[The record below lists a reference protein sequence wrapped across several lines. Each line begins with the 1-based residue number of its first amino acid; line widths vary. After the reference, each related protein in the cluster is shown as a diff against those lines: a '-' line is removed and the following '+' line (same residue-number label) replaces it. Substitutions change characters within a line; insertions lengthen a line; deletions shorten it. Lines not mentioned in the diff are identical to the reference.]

1 MEKIMK
7 SMSAEIV
14 TLIMGSMPKE
24 CKGEVERIAGKLRK
38 VLQDGGELS
47 SIAMALVSNEVVT
60 GTLPAVN
67 DDDEYMATIKEEMTI
82 LRRWALRSPK
92 TLANLIVNPVGAC
105 PFPIECDQFP
115 CDSLSCNADNFDAGR
130 VFKKGC

>member
-1 MEKIMK
+1 MEKILN
-7 SMSAEIV
+7 SMSADFV
-14 TLIMGSMPKE
+14 TLMMDSLPE
-24 CKGEVERIAGKLRK
+24 EYKGEVEKIAGKLRK

-67 DDDEYMATIKEEMTI
+67 DDDEYMATIKEEMVI

-92 TLANLIVNPVGAC
+92 TLANLIVNPVGVC

>member
-7 SMSAEIV
+7 SMSADFV
-14 TLIMGSMPKE
+14 TLMMDSLPE
-24 CKGEVERIAGKLRK
+24 EYKGEVEKIAGKLRK

-47 SIAMALVSNEVVT
+47 SIAMAIVCNEVVT
-60 GTLPAVN
+60 DSLPVGDN
-67 DDDEYMATIKEEMTI
+67 DAEYMATIKKEMVI

-92 TLANLIVNPVGAC
+92 TLANLIVNPVGVC

>member
-1 MEKIMK
+1 MESIMK
-7 SMSAEIV
+7 SMSADFV
-14 TLIMGSMPKE
+14 TLMMGSLPKE

-47 SIAMALVSNEVVT
+47 SIAMAIVCNEVVA
-60 GTLPAVN
+60 GTLPPV
-67 DDDEYMATIKEEMTI
+67 DDDAEYMTTIKDEMVI

-92 TLANLIVNPVGAC
+92 TLANLIVNPVGVC